1 MDTDVALLE
10 RVGAVSYITLN
21 RPDKLN
27 AVNHALLVRAVEL
40 FDEAD
45 ADPDSR
51 VVVLRGAGRSFCAGY
66 DISAELEGD
75 QAWREDPLIWR
86 DYLHQC
92 LAFEMR
98 PMDIRKPVIAS
109 VRGHALGGGCE
120 LAMFCDLTICADDAK
135 FGEPEIRFSNAGPA
149 MIMPFIVGHK
159 RARELLYMGD
169 MIDAGTALECN
180 MVNRVCP
187 AEALDDATREY
198 AERLALIDP
207 EALYGTKLALR
218 RGLEATGMY
227 TALKAGVD
235 VLAPMYS
242 ATTES
247 GAKFMELSREGGLGT
262 ALKWRMSQF
271 SKGAGG

>member
-1 MDTDVALLE
+1 MDKDVALLE
-10 RVGAVSYITLN
+10 REGAVSTITLN

-27 AVNHALLVRAVEL
+27 AINHDLLVRAVEL

-45 ADPDSR
+45 ADPESR
-51 VVVLRGAGRSFCAGY
+51 VVVVRGAGRAFSAGY
-66 DISAELEGD
+66 DIAAELEGD
-75 QAWREDPLIWR
+75 QSWREDPLIWR

-92 LAFEMR
+92 LEFEMR

-109 VRGHALGGGCE
+109 VGGYALGGGCE

-149 MIMPFIVGHK
+149 MIMPFIIGHK
-159 RARELLYMGD
+159 RAREMLYMGD
-169 MIDAGTALECN
+169 MIDAATALECN
-180 MVNRVCP
+180 MVNRVVP
-187 AEALDDATREY
+187 AADLEEATRKY

-207 EALYGTKLALR
+207 EALYGTKQALR
-218 RGLEATGMY
+218 RGLEAAGMY

-235 VLAPMYS
+235 VLAPMYA

-247 GAKFMELSREGGLGT
+247 GAKFMEMSREGGLGA
-262 ALKWRMSQF
+262 ALKWRMAQF
-271 SKGAGG
+271 AEDPGG